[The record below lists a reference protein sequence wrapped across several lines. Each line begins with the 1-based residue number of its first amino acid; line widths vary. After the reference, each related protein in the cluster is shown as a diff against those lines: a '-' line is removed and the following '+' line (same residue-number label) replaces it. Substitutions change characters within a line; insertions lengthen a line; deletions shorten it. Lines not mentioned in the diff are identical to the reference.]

1 MTVVVNLSAFLRRIV
16 QRLGEGGGIV
26 QRLGANRPGLIVFG
40 ASCLTFVRFVD
51 YKIDLNSFLSSHRSD
66 SYQNKSG
73 GKTTAQKRVQA
84 AEFYLSRLVF
94 STFRSFSQMPV
105 MFYHSVIQRLG
116 FFI

>member
-66 SYQNKSG
+66 SYENKSG
-73 GKTTAQKRVQA
+73 GKNHRASRSKR
-84 AEFYLSRLVF
+84 LN
-94 STFRSFSQMPV
+94 
-105 MFYHSVIQRLG
+105 
-116 FFI
+116 FI